1 MKFTFALSL
10 MILNAA
16 LMTNSFAAQD
26 QSLIQTTRKN
36 QLANEA
42 KNEQAVAA
50 KPVQQSAQKLVLPLD
65 HGPRAVVTPWVNEQR
80 RLRAA
85 EQEKSKAASDV
96 THD

>member
-10 MILNAA
+10 VILNAA
-16 LMTNSFAAQD
+16 LMTSSSAAQD
-26 QSLIQTTRKN
+26 QALIQTTRKN

-42 KNEQAVAA
+42 KNEQAVTA
-50 KPVQQSAQKLVLPLD
+50 KSSQQSAQKPALQLD

-80 RLRAA
+80 RMRAA
-85 EQEKSKAASDV
+85 EQEKSKVAGDV